1 MRRNISKQ
9 AVFILILIV
18 FNLIWIKPKPCF
30 AQKLT
35 FEDIIEEA
43 RMFKQ
48 TGKVYFNFEKIDLKL
63 LTYFIAELTGK
74 NIVLGTDLKGT
85 ASLVF
90 TEPVTIQQAWDIY
103 TSILKARNY
112 TVVDKGSHVE
122 IVSAAVSRNIVP
134 PVSTW
139 GKKSDE
145 VITYVYRLKNADIFQ
160 TINVLRGLKSPRGL
174 VFSYNPAKVIVIT
187 DTASNIKNLKKVL
200 SIIDTPQTG
209 TYIKIYKLKYA
220 DATEISSAINM
231 IFGDYAKRGIP
242 VKTFSL
248 KSQNAIIVKAPKE
261 VLSRIDKLV
270 EELDVPVENLAYRR
284 FWTIYLKNAK
294 AKDIAN
300 VLNQLLENISLVS
313 LESNN
318 NTQNKENRKQPPT
331 RSPLVSLRAQKEKP
345 KVIAEETSNALVI
358 YANKIEYEAIKS
370 LVESLDRQKKQILIT
385 AFITEVSQT
394 ALKEIGVRWQI
405 FGTQG
410 GAAFKGGISDGG
422 FYNLIGSSNFV
433 AGVLTNS
440 GKTVEI
446 NGNTLFFP
454 ELLFMFSLLEKGS
467 GFNVISSPKILAM
480 DNMKAKINVSQVIPY
495 AESVKYD
502 VNGNPIVN
510 YDYKEVGLILEVTP
524 HISGKNVIMELH
536 QEVND
541 IIGYESAQVGNLSY
555 IVPKT
560 SKREIDTTITV
571 ENGKTVVLGGLIS
584 KKTVQTME
592 GVPIL
597 SHLPVVGNLF
607 KYKADNKDKTNLFV
621 FITPFVIEKPED
633 LAKITEEHMKLV
645 KKLQE
650 KQRKTER
657 EERRKWRKLEEKV
670 REKDIMEE
678 YKKYFGI
685 GG

>member
-1 MRRNISKQ
+1 MRKVKGMFLVLITFFFIFTYESQ
-9 AVFILILIV
+9 AE
-18 FNLIWIKPKPCF
+18 
-30 AQKLT
+30 KLT
-35 FEDIIEEA
+35 FETIIEEA

-90 TEPVTIQQAWDIY
+90 TEPVSIQQAWDIY

-112 TVVDKGSHVE
+112 SIIDKGSHVE
-122 IVSAAVSRNIVP
+122 IVSTAISRNIVP
-134 PVSTW
+134 PVSVW

-160 TINVLRGLKSPRGL
+160 VLNVLRGLKSPRGL
-174 VFSYNPAKVIVIT
+174 VFSYNPANVIIIT

-200 SIIDTPQTG
+200 SIIDTPGTG
-209 TYIKIYKLKYA
+209 TAVKIYKLKYA
-220 DATEISSAINM
+220 ESSEVSSAINV

-242 VKTFSL
+242 VKTFNL
-248 KSQNAIIVKAPKE
+248 KSQNAVIIKAPAE
-261 VLSRIDKLV
+261 VLSKIDKLM

-300 VLNQLLENISLVS
+300 VLNRLLENITLVS
-313 LESNN
+313 LE
-318 NTQNKENRKQPPT
+318 TGGKAKKEKGKPPIK
-331 RSPLVSLRAQKEKP
+331 SPISSMKREKP

-370 LVESLDRQKKQILIT
+370 LIESLDKQKKQILIT

-405 FGTQG
+405 FGSQG
-410 GAAFKGGISDGG
+410 GAAFKGGISDSG
-422 FYNLIGSSNFV
+422 FYNLVGGSNFV
-433 AGVLTNS
+433 AGVLSNS

-584 KKTVQTME
+584 KKTVKTME
-592 GVPIL
+592 GVPLL
-597 SHLPVVGNLF
+597 SHIPVLGNLF
-607 KYKADNKDKTNLFV
+607 KYKSDNKDKTNLFV

-645 KKLQE
+645 KKLQKLDTKPK
-650 KQRKTER
+650 KQK
-657 EERRKWRKLEEKV
+657 KLEDKTKQ
-670 REKDIMEE
+670 KDIIEQYRE
-678 YKKYFGI
+678 FFG
-685 GG
+685 G

>member
-1 MRRNISKQ
+1 MIEGRKLFLL
-9 AVFILILIV
+9 VFILFSV
-18 FNLIWIKPKPCF
+18 FIWNKNAF
-30 AQKLT
+30 SQEKLT
-35 FEDIIEEA
+35 FDTVIEEA
-43 RMFKQ
+43 RTFKK
-48 TGKVYFNFEKIDLKL
+48 TGKVFFNFEKIDLNL

-74 NIVLGTDLKGT
+74 NIVIGTDLRGT

-90 TEPVTIQQAWDIY
+90 SEPVTIKQAWDIY
-103 TSILKARNY
+103 TSILRTRNY
-112 TVVDKGSHVE
+112 TVVDKGTHVE
-122 IVSAAVSRNIVP
+122 IVSTAISRNIVP
-134 PVSTW
+134 PVQVRN
-139 GKKSDE
+139 GKSDE
-145 VITYVYRLKNADIFQ
+145 VVTYVYKLKNADIFQ
-160 TINVLRGLKSPRGL
+160 VLNVIRGLKSPRGL
-174 VFSYNPAKVIVIT
+174 VFSYNPANVIIIT
-187 DTASNIKNLKKVL
+187 DTAANIKNLKKVI
-200 SIIDTPQTG
+200 SIIDTSEIG
-209 TYIKIYKLKYA
+209 VVVKIYKLKYA
-220 DATEISSAINM
+220 ESQEISSAINM
-231 IFGDYAKRGIP
+231 IFGDYAKKGIP

-248 KSQNAIIVKAPKE
+248 KSQNAVIIKAPKE
-261 VLSRIDKLV
+261 AISRIDRV
-270 EELDVPVENLAYRR
+270 ISELDVPVENLAYRR

-313 LESNN
+313 FETEKAQS
-318 NTQNKENRKQPPT
+318 KKGKGKPV
-331 RSPLVSLRAQKEKP
+331 VSAVRTVKSQKEKP

-358 YANKIEYEAIKS
+358 YANKLEYEAIKS
-370 LVESLDRQKKQILIT
+370 LVESLDKQKKQILIT
-385 AFITEVSQT
+385 AFITEVSQS
-394 ALKEIGVRWQI
+394 ALKEMGVRWQI

-410 GAAFKGGISDGG
+410 GTAFKGGISESG
-422 FYNLIGSSNFV
+422 FYNLIGQTNFV
-433 AGVLTNS
+433 AGVMSTS
-440 GKTVEI
+440 GKKVDI

-524 HISGKNVIMELH
+524 HISGKNVILELH

-541 IIGYESAQVGNLSY
+541 IIGFESASVGNLSY

-584 KKTVQTME
+584 KKTVKSME

-597 SHLPVVGNLF
+597 SHIPLIGNLF
-607 KYKADNKDKTNLFV
+607 KYRSDSNDKTNLFV
-621 FITPFVIEKPED
+621 FMTPFVIEKPED

-645 KKLQE
+645 KKLQKLKE
-650 KQRKTER
+650 K
-657 EERRKWRKLEEKV
+657 EKKKV
-670 REKDIMEE
+670 EKRNKEKDILEE
-678 YKKYFGI
+678 YREFFG
-685 GG
+685 G

>member
-1 MRRNISKQ
+1 MKRKFIFYMLLLVFLFTAPKGYTKQ
-9 AVFILILIV
+9 
-18 FNLIWIKPKPCF
+18 
-30 AQKLT
+30 LT
-35 FEDIIEEA
+35 FEEIIQEA
-43 RMFKQ
+43 QTFKK

-112 TVVDKGSHVE
+112 AVVDKGSHVE
-122 IVSAAVSRNIVP
+122 IVSISVSRNIVP
-134 PVSTW
+134 PVKVW

-160 TINVLRGLKSPRGL
+160 VLNVLRGLKSPRGL
-174 VFSYNPAKVIVIT
+174 VFSYNPANVVIIT
-187 DTASNIKNLKKVL
+187 DSASNIKNLKKVL
-200 SIIDTPQTG
+200 SIIDSPETG
-209 TYIKIYKLKYA
+209 TVIKIYPLKYSDSSEVA
-220 DATEISSAINM
+220 SAINT
-231 IFGDYAKRGIP
+231 IFGDYAKKGVPI
-242 VKTFSL
+242 KTYNI
-248 KSQNAIIVKAPKE
+248 KSQNTIILKAPKE
-261 VLSRIDKLV
+261 LIPKVDKIIST
-270 EELDVPVENLAYRR
+270 LDKPVENTAYRR

-300 VLNQLLENISLVS
+300 VLNKLLENINLVS
-313 LESNN
+313 VETKS
-318 NTQNKENRKQPPT
+318 
-331 RSPLVSLRAQKEKP
+331 VSEKKGKAPVVKAVKAGFSQKEKP
-345 KVIAEETSNALVI
+345 KVIAEESSNALVI
-358 YANKIEYEAIKS
+358 YANKVEYEAIKS
-370 LVESLDRQKKQILIT
+370 LISSLDRQKKQILIT

-394 ALKEIGVRWQI
+394 ALREMGVRWQI

-410 GAAFKGGISDGG
+410 GAAFKGGISDSG
-422 FYNLIGSSNFV
+422 FYNLVGASNFV
-433 AGVLTNS
+433 AGVLSTS
-440 GKTVEI
+440 GKNIEI

-454 ELLFMFSLLEKGS
+454 DLLFMFSLLEKGS

-541 IIGYESAQVGNLSY
+541 IIGFESAQVGNLSY

-571 ENGKTVVLGGLIS
+571 ENGKTVVLGGLVS
-584 KKTVQTME
+584 KKTVKTME

-597 SHLPVVGNLF
+597 SHLPIVGNLF
-607 KYKADNKDKTNLFV
+607 KYRSKNKDKTNLFV
-621 FITPFVIEKPED
+621 FITPFVIEKPDD
-633 LAKITEEHMKLV
+633 LAKITQEHLALV
-645 KKLQE
+645 KKLQKIEE
-650 KQRKTER
+650 KQKEN
-657 EERRKWRKLEEKV
+657 KLEKN
-670 REKDIMEE
+670 REQGDIIDQYRKEF
-678 YKKYFGI
+678 FG
-685 GG
+685 GF

>member
-1 MRRNISKQ
+1 MRKKAIKIGL
-9 AVFILILIV
+9 VLLIFIYIFPV
-18 FNLIWIKPKPCF
+18 KHSYGE
-30 AQKLT
+30 KLT
-35 FEDIIEEA
+35 FETIIEEA
-43 RMFKQ
+43 RAFKE

-112 TVVDKGSHVE
+112 AIIDKGSHVE
-122 IVSAAVSRNIVP
+122 IVSSAVSRSIVP
-134 PVSTW
+134 PVSVW

-145 VITYVYRLKNADIFQ
+145 IITYVYRLKNADIFQ
-160 TINVLRGLKSPRGL
+160 VLNVLRGLKSPRGL
-174 VFSYNPAKVIVIT
+174 VFSYNPANVVVIT

-200 SIIDTPQTG
+200 SIIDTPGTG
-209 TYIKIYKLKYA
+209 TGIKIYKLKYA
-220 DATEISSAINM
+220 ESSEIASAINM

-242 VKTFSL
+242 VKTFNL
-248 KSQNAIIVKAPKE
+248 KSQNAVVVKAPNE
-261 VLSRIDKLV
+261 VLLKINSLM

-300 VLNQLLENISLVS
+300 VLNRLLENITLVS
-313 LESNN
+313 FESSSQNN
-318 NTQNKENRKQPPT
+318 KKGKEKAPVK
-331 RSPLVSLRAQKEKP
+331 SPLSTTRTQKEKP
-345 KVIAEETSNALVI
+345 KVIAEETSNALVV

-370 LVESLDRQKKQILIT
+370 LVDSLDRQKKQILIT

-394 ALKEIGVRWQI
+394 ALKEMGVRWQI
-405 FGTQG
+405 FGSQG
-410 GAAFKGGISDGG
+410 GAAFKGGISDSG
-422 FYNLIGSSNFV
+422 FYNLVGSSNFV
-433 AGVLTNS
+433 AGVLTTS

-584 KKTVQTME
+584 KKTVKTME
-592 GVPIL
+592 GVPVL
-597 SHLPVVGNLF
+597 SHIPVLGNLF
-607 KYKADNKDKTNLFV
+607 KYRSDNKDKTNLFV
-621 FITPFVIEKPED
+621 FITPFVVEKPED
-633 LAKITEEHMKLV
+633 LAKITEEHMNLV
-645 KKLQE
+645 KKLQKLKE
-650 KQRKTER
+650 K
-657 EERRKWRKLEEKV
+657 EEKKKLEEKS
-670 REKDIMEE
+670 RKKDIMEQYRE
-678 YKKYFGI
+678 FFG
-685 GG
+685 G